1 VAQGGFVR
9 PDRLLPLFALAAICG
24 PARAQEASPQ
34 STAPPPVFKAGA
46 QAVVLDV
53 VARDKKGR
61 TVPDLKAEDFTVLEE
76 GVPKAITGFRFVAG
90 PKLPPP
96 MAGKPAP
103 QAPEPDTIRNPILVS
118 LVFDALGSE
127 GRSFAR
133 RSSLDLLAKEA
144 NPETLF
150 AVFHV
155 GLRLRMLQ
163 QFTTDRDLVR
173 AAVELACGKLDPRA
187 VLPDAQQSAATV
199 ERASRANNTLGSP
212 PAGQAGAGAGGSA
225 AQSAVEAAFAN
236 VELEMQR
243 VQESSA
249 NQQQG
254 NTSLFSLFALAR
266 QQQSLAG
273 RKAIVY
279 FSEGLVVPSQ
289 LESLYRSVV
298 SEANR
303 ANVSVYSVDVRGLF
317 TTSDNDRART
327 ALREAT
333 DASRQQVTSR
343 GGLAIR
349 ESHVMAEETAES
361 AINMN
366 VQGMLGSLAEGTG
379 GRLLANTNDVGG
391 GLLRAVD
398 DLSGYYELVYDPQ
411 LAAFD
416 GSFRKVEVR
425 LARKD
430 VVVQTRAGY
439 FALPPGETSVDF
451 PWQLPLVTALKA
463 SPLPR
468 DFDFRSAV
476 WHFGAEG
483 DAVRHTLVAEVP
495 LQNLQLDADGKKVRV
510 HFSVMALVRGSSGQV
525 VEHFSQDSPFEAPSE
540 KTEALRLG
548 NALFTRSFRV
558 PPGRYSVELAVR
570 DETAKK
576 TSVRRSVLVVLPAP
590 TAVGLSSL
598 AIVRRT
604 EPVTAGALESPDPLR
619 MGENRIVPWVG
630 EPTFKTGDTIRIYLV
645 AFARAG
651 GPEAGLSLEFAREGE
666 IVGRSTAALPA
677 PDGEGRIPYVAG
689 IPQNFAPGRYELTAV
704 VQQGDAAARERA
716 FFVVAN

>member
-1 VAQGGFVR
+1 MRRTRRLILLVTLSAAASTSGSQEPAPAAQ
-9 PDRLLPLFALAAICG
+9 A
-24 PARAQEASPQ
+24 
-34 STAPPPVFKAGA
+34 PVFHAGT

-61 TVPDLKAEDFTVLEE
+61 TVTDLRAEEFTVLED
-76 GVPKAITGFRFVAG
+76 GAAKAITGFRFVAG
-90 PKLPPP
+90 PKLPPA
-96 MAGKPAP
+96 MAGLQATNAPAP
-103 QAPEPDTIRNPILVS
+103 EAIKHPILVS
-118 LVFDALGSE
+118 LVFDALRNE
-127 GRSFAR
+127 GRAFAR
-133 RSSLDLLAKEA
+133 RSALELLAKET
-144 NPETLF
+144 NPDTLF
-150 AVFHV
+150 AVFSISQT
-155 GLRLRMLQ
+155 LRMLQ
-163 QFTTDRDLVR
+163 QFTTDRDKVK
-173 AAVELACGKLDPRA
+173 AAVEAACGKLDPRA
-187 VLPDAQQSAATV
+187 VLPDARQSAATI
-199 ERASRANNTLGSP
+199 ERASRANDALTNPANQASGKAGGGAGAS
-212 PAGQAGAGAGGSA
+212 AGQA
-225 AQSAVEAAFAN
+225 AVEAAFAN

-317 TTSDNDRART
+317 AASDYDNARN
-327 ALREAT
+327 ALKEAT

-343 GGLAIR
+343 GGLVIR

-366 VQGMLGSLAEGTG
+366 VQGQLASLAEGTG
-379 GRLLANTNDVGG
+379 GRLLANSNDVGS

-398 DLSGYYELVYDPQ
+398 DLSGYYEIVYDPQ
-411 LAAFD
+411 LTSFD

-439 FALPPGETSVDF
+439 FALPPGETTVDF
-451 PWQLPLVTALKA
+451 PWQLPLATALKA

-483 DAVRHTLVAEVP
+483 DDVRHTLVAEVP
-495 LQNLQLDADGKKVRV
+495 LQNLQLEADGRKVRV
-510 HFSVMALVRGSSGQV
+510 HFAVMAVVRNSAGQV

-540 KTEALRLG
+540 KADALRLG

-558 PPGRYSVELAVR
+558 PPGRYSLELAVR
-570 DETAKK
+570 DEAAKK
-576 TSVRRSVLVVLPAP
+576 VSVRRSVLMVSAAPAP
-590 TAVGLSSL
+590 VALSSL
-598 AIVRRT
+598 ALVRRT
-604 EPVTAGALESPDPLR
+604 EPVPAGALSSPDPLR
-619 MGENRIVPWVG
+619 VGENRIVPWVG

-645 AFARAG
+645 AFARSG
-651 GPEAGLSLEFAREGE
+651 GPETGLSLEFSREGE
-666 IVGRSTAALPA
+666 VVGRSTAALPA

-689 IPQNFAPGRYELTAV
+689 IPSQNLAPGRYELTAV
-704 VQQGDAAARERA
+704 VRQGDAAARERA

>member
-1 VAQGGFVR
+1 
-9 PDRLLPLFALAAICG
+9 
-24 PARAQEASPQ
+24 
-34 STAPPPVFKAGA
+34 VFKAGA

-76 GVPKAITGFRFVAG
+76 GVSKAITGFRFVAG

-96 MAGKPAP
+96 MAGQPP
-103 QAPEPDTIRNPILVS
+103 TQAPAPDTIRNPILVS

-127 GRSFAR
+127 GRAFAR
-133 RSSLDLLAKEA
+133 RASLELLSKEG
-144 NPETLF
+144 NPGTLF
-150 AVFHV
+150 AVFNV

-163 QFTTDRDLVR
+163 QFTTDRDKVR
-173 AAVELACGKLDPRA
+173 AAVEAASGKLDPRA
-187 VLPDAQQSAATV
+187 VLPDARQSAETV
-199 ERASRANNTLGSP
+199 ERASRANNTLAAP
-212 PAGQAGAGAGGSA
+212 PQPAGAAGAGSGVSA

-266 QQQSLAG
+266 QQQELAG

-303 ANVSVYSVDVRGLF
+303 SNVSVYSVDVRGLF
-317 TTSDNDRART
+317 TGSDTDRART
-327 ALREAT
+327 ALKEAT

-343 GGLAIR
+343 GGLVIR

-366 VQGMLGSLAEGTG
+366 VQGMLGSLAESTG
-379 GRLLANTNDVGG
+379 GRLLANSNDVGS

-430 VVVQTRAGY
+430 VVIQTRAGY
-439 FALPPGETSVDF
+439 FALPPGEAAVEF
-451 PWQLPLVTALKA
+451 PWQLPLATALKT
-463 SPLPR
+463 SPAPR

-476 WHFGAEG
+476 WRFGAEG
-483 DAVRHTLVAEVP
+483 DGVRHTLVAEVP
-495 LQNLQLDADGKKVRV
+495 LQNLQLDPDGRKVRL
-510 HFSVMALVRGSSGQV
+510 HFSVMALVRDPAGRL
-525 VEHFSQDSPFEAPSE
+525 VERFSQDSPVEAPIE
-540 KTEALRLG
+540 KADALRLG

-558 PPGRYSVELAVR
+558 PPGRYSLELAVR

-576 TSVRRSVLVVLPAP
+576 TSVRRSVLVVSPASP
-590 TAVGLSSL
+590 TLGVSSL

-604 EPVTAGALESPDPLR
+604 EPVPAGALDSPDPLR
-619 MGENRIVPWVG
+619 VGENRIVPWVG

-645 AFARAG
+645 AFARSG
-651 GPEAGLSLEFAREGE
+651 GPETGLSLEFSREGE
-666 IVGRSTAALPA
+666 VVGRSTAALPA

-689 IPQNFAPGRYELTAV
+689 IPSQNLAPGRYELTAV
-704 VQQGDAAARERA
+704 VRQGDAAARERA

>member
-1 VAQGGFVR
+1 MQRAL
-9 PDRLLPLFALAAICG
+9 RLILLATLWATAL
-24 PARAQEASPQ
+24 PARPQEPAPAAQ
-34 STAPPPVFKAGA
+34 PPIFRAGT

-61 TVPDLKAEDFTVLEE
+61 TVTDLRAEEFTVLEE
-76 GVPKAITGFRFVAG
+76 GVAKAITGFRFVAG

-96 MAGKPAP
+96 MAGLQAQKAP
-103 QAPEPDTIRNPILVS
+103 TPEAIKHPILVS

-127 GRSFAR
+127 GRAFAR
-133 RSSLDLLAKEA
+133 RASLELLTKET

-150 AVFHV
+150 AVFHI
-155 GLRLRMLQ
+155 GQTLRMLQ
-163 QFTTDRDLVR
+163 QFTTDRDKVK
-173 AAVELACGKLDPRA
+173 AAVEAACGRLDPRA
-187 VLPDAQQSAATV
+187 VLPDARQSAATV
-199 ERASRANNTLGSP
+199 DRAEQANLAAANT
-212 PAGQAGAGAGGSA
+212 AGGGPGGAGGGASA
-225 AQSAVEAAFAN
+225 AQASIDAAFAN

-266 QQQSLAG
+266 QQQTLAG

-303 ANVSVYSVDVRGLF
+303 SNVSVYSVDVRGLYSA
-317 TTSDNDRART
+317 SDYDNART
-327 ALREAT
+327 ALKEAT

-343 GGLAIR
+343 GGLVIR

-366 VQGMLGSLAEGTG
+366 LQGQLASLAEGTG
-379 GRLLANTNDVGG
+379 GRLLANSNDVGS

-398 DLSGYYELVYDPQ
+398 DLSGYYEIVYDPQ
-411 LAAFD
+411 LASFD

-439 FALPPGETSVDF
+439 FALPPGETTVDF

-483 DAVRHTLVAEVP
+483 DNVRHTLVAEVP
-495 LQNLQLDADGKKVRV
+495 LQNLQIEADGKKVRV
-510 HFSVMALVRGSSGQV
+510 HFAVMALVRNSAGQV
-525 VEHFSQDSPFEAPSE
+525 VEHFSQDSPFEAASE
-540 KTEALRLG
+540 KADALRQG
-548 NALFTRSFRV
+548 NVLFTRSFRV
-558 PPGRYSVELAVR
+558 PPGRYSLELVVR
-570 DETAKK
+570 DEMAKK
-576 TSVRRSVLVVLPAP
+576 VSVRRSVLMVSAALAP
-590 TAVGLSSL
+590 VAVSSL
-598 AIVRRT
+598 ALVRRT
-604 EPVTAGALESPDPLR
+604 EPVPAGALNSPDPLR
-619 MGENRIVPWVG
+619 VGENRIVPWVG

-645 AFARAG
+645 AFARSG

-666 IVGRSTAALPA
+666 VVGRSTAALPA
-677 PDGEGRIPYVAG
+677 PDSEGRIPYVAG
-689 IPQNFAPGRYELTAV
+689 IPSNFAPGRYELTAV
-704 VQQGDAAARERA
+704 VKQGDAAARERT